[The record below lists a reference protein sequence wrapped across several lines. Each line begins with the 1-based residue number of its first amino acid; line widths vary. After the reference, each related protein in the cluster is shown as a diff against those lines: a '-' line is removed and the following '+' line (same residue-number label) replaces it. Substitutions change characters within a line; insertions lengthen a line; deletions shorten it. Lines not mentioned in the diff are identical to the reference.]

1 MGGDGAH
8 RHHVNEFGV
17 PVPGPCCSLHIVTRA
32 RALMRA
38 HFEMWITPESTL
50 SAGVQVLDQLGV
62 AGLRIEGRRQV
73 AVEGYHG
80 WR

>member
-1 MGGDGAH
+1 
-8 RHHVNEFGV
+8 
-17 PVPGPCCSLHIVTRA
+17 
-32 RALMRA
+32 MRA